1 MSGNNRNLM
10 LIANPVSGKKAVASS
25 LSDVC
30 RTFLNRGW
38 IPSVFITGGRG
49 DATGFVRKYGKDYGR
64 IVAMGGDGTMNETVT
79 GIIEAGLD
87 TDFAFIPSGTTND
100 FATTHRIPSDI
111 AEATKLAAT
120 GKVRKLDAC
129 RFNERYFMFHCGCG
143 FFASVVNET
152 YQEMKNTLGYLA
164 YILDGVANA
173 LSLSPKHARFV
184 IDGREFEDD
193 FIYLGILS
201 TLSLGGSITTLP
213 SDMVRTDDG
222 KFEFFFARA
231 PKDIIELGEELSEF
245 TGKNFNGEH
254 INLYNMK
261 KCVVDSD
268 SDLDWSLDGEPYSG
282 NKKHAEIEVLE
293 KRISF
298 VSSDDDETL
307 S

>member
-1 MSGNNRNLM
+1 MSENNRNLM
-10 LIANPVSGKKAVASS
+10 LIANPVSGKKAVTST
-25 LSDVC
+25 LSEVC
-30 RTFLNRGW
+30 RIFLTRGW

-49 DATGFVRKYGKDYGR
+49 DATGFVKKYGKDYGR

-100 FATTHRIPSDI
+100 FATTHHIPGDI
-111 AEATKLAAT
+111 AEAAKLAAT

-173 LSLSPKHARFV
+173 LSLAPKHARFV
-184 IDGREFEDD
+184 IDGREFEQD
-193 FIYLGILS
+193 FIYLGLLS
-201 TLSLGGSITTLP
+201 TLSLGGNITTLP
-213 SDMVRTDDG
+213 SDMVRADDG
-222 KFEFFFARA
+222 KFEVFLANA

-245 TGKNFNGEH
+245 SGKNFNGDH
-254 INLYNMK
+254 ISLFSMK
-261 KCVVDSD
+261 KCTVDSD
-268 SDLDWSLDGEPYSG
+268 SDLDWSLDGEPYPG
-282 NKKHAEIEVLE
+282 NRHAEIEVLG

-298 VSSDDDETL
+298 VSSDEDETL
-307 S
+307 A